1 MYDSLYKVL
10 CEINVRNCTEKF
22 LPLKKSNF
30 SSILKRRR
38 KRTKREMK
46 RASAS
51 FLVSSSSSM
60 RRATSKTT
68 PTTVCSFDGRRRPGR
83 IRSNAVRISSRSRSS
98 RRIEMKRSKTELLD
112 DNKEDD
118 FSAFDDDDSDDDEN
132 NSTLL
137 LSKLSVVSLSSF
149 SYFQSACNE
158 AYADVYANPDWQ
170 MGVPTEEAT
179 PLQNLFGFLFTAFC
193 GWYFWRVVKKRG
205 KRAQTFRVA
214 NQLSP
219 EELKEREEE
228 RKLKDKKLNASQ
240 AFTGGI
246 TGIAISA
253 GLYIFASKISS
264 GFDNSSLPESY
275 TARQIS
281 ITVRTIVEGLVY
293 LATFVYAA
301 NGVGLTLLGFKKLK
315 NRYFDI
321 SLEDALEESR
331 KEESEDSEQ

>member
-1 MYDSLYKVL
+1 MQISLLHKKRDHFSRK
-10 CEINVRNCTEKF
+10 EEKEQ
-22 LPLKKSNF
+22 K
-30 SSILKRRR
+30 
-38 KRTKREMK
+38 EM

-51 FLVSSSSSM
+51 FIVSSSSSM
-60 RRATSKTT
+60 RRATKTT
-68 PTTVCSFDGRRRPGR
+68 TTICTFDGRRRPGR
-83 IRSNAVRISSRSRSS
+83 IRSNAARISSSSNSRKNTT
-98 RRIEMKRSKTELLD
+98 RRIEMKRSGKTKLLD
-112 DNKEDD
+112 DKEEDI
-118 FSAFDDDDSDDDEN
+118 SAFDDDSDDEN
-132 NSTLL
+132 SSNLL

-149 SYFQSACNE
+149 SYFQSTCNE

-253 GLYIFASKISS
+253 GLYIFASKISN
-264 GFDNSSLPESY
+264 GLNNSSLPESY

>member
-1 MYDSLYKVL
+1 MCVKY
-10 CEINVRNCTEKF
+10 IEK
-22 LPLKKSNF
+22 LHLRKIQSP
-30 SSILKRRR
+30 SSKEEEE
-38 KRTKREMK
+38 KEQQKEM

-60 RRATSKTT
+60 MMRRATSKTT
-68 PTTVCSFDGRRRPGR
+68 TTTTTTTTVCSFDGRRRPGR
-83 IRSNAVRISSRSRSS
+83 IRSNAVRIRSRSRNS
-98 RRIEMKRSKTELLD
+98 RRIEMKSSKTELLD
-112 DNKEDD
+112 DDKEDD
-118 FSAFDDDDSDDDEN
+118 FAAFDDDDSDDDEN
-132 NSTLL
+132 SNTLL

-253 GLYIFASKISS
+253 GLYIFASKIST

-331 KEESEDSEQ
+331 KEESDDSEQ

>member
-1 MYDSLYKVL
+1 MS
-10 CEINVRNCTEKF
+10 
-22 LPLKKSNF
+22 
-30 SSILKRRR
+30 
-38 KRTKREMK
+38 
-46 RASAS
+46 
-51 FLVSSSSSM
+51 SSSSSM
-60 RRATSKTT
+60 MRATSKTT
-68 PTTVCSFDGRRRPGR
+68 TKTVCSFDGRRRPGR

-98 RRIEMKRSKTELLD
+98 RRIEMKSSKTELLD
-112 DNKEDD
+112 DKEED

-132 NSTLL
+132 SSNLL

-253 GLYIFASKISS
+253 GLYIFASKIST
-264 GFDNSSLPESY
+264 GFDNSRLPESY

>member
-1 MYDSLYKVL
+1 M
-10 CEINVRNCTEKF
+10 
-22 LPLKKSNF
+22 
-30 SSILKRRR
+30 
-38 KRTKREMK
+38 
-46 RASAS
+46 
-51 FLVSSSSSM
+51 SSSSSSMM

-68 PTTVCSFDGRRRPGR
+68 TIISSFDGRRRPGR
-83 IRSNAVRISSRSRSS
+83 IRSNAVRISSRSRNS
-98 RRIEMKRSKTELLD
+98 RRIEMKSSKTKLLD
-112 DNKEDD
+112 DDKEDD
-118 FSAFDDDDSDDDEN
+118 FAAFDDDDSDDDEN
-132 NSTLL
+132 SNTLL

-253 GLYIFASKISS
+253 GLYIFASKIST

>member
-1 MYDSLYKVL
+1 M
-10 CEINVRNCTEKF
+10 
-22 LPLKKSNF
+22 
-30 SSILKRRR
+30 
-38 KRTKREMK
+38 
-46 RASAS
+46 
-51 FLVSSSSSM
+51 SSSSSSMMM
-60 RRATSKTT
+60 RRATSKTPTT

-83 IRSNAVRISSRSRSS
+83 IRSNAVRISSRSRNS
-98 RRIEMKRSKTELLD
+98 RRIEMKSSKTELLD
-112 DNKEDD
+112 DDDKEDD
-118 FSAFDDDDSDDDEN
+118 FAAFDDDDSDDDEN
-132 NSTLL
+132 SNTLL

-253 GLYIFASKISS
+253 GLYIFASKIST

>member
-1 MYDSLYKVL
+1 M
-10 CEINVRNCTEKF
+10 
-22 LPLKKSNF
+22 
-30 SSILKRRR
+30 
-38 KRTKREMK
+38 
-46 RASAS
+46 SAS
-51 FLVSSSSSM
+51 SPSSSSSYSSSSSSSSSIR
-60 RRATSKTT
+60 RRAGKRGVVLTSGSTT
-68 PTTVCSFDGRRRPGR
+68 TTTRRRAQWNRVIEG
-83 IRSNAVRISSRSRSS
+83 SSVKKTDAFLDNHNMEDEERNN
-98 RRIEMKRSKTELLD
+98 RR
-112 DNKEDD
+112 EDL
-118 FSAFDDDDSDDDEN
+118 F
-132 NSTLL
+132 
-137 LSKLSVVSLSSF
+137 SKLSVVSLTSF

-228 RKLKDKKLNASQ
+228 RKLKDKKLSASQ

-246 TGIAISA
+246 TGIAISTV
-253 GLYIFASKISS
+253 LYIFASKVSD

-301 NGVGLTLLGFKKLK
+301 NGVGLTMLGFKKLK

-331 KEESEDSEQ
+331 KEEGGNDSDNAE

>member
-1 MYDSLYKVL
+1 MCVPA
-10 CEINVRNCTEKF
+10 CAF
-22 LPLKKSNF
+22 
-30 SSILKRRR
+30 LKRAGGAP
-38 KRTKREMK
+38 KRPKITRSMMMREGHAKSDAKKRREM
-46 RASAS
+46 
-51 FLVSSSSSM
+51 
-60 RRATSKTT
+60 
-68 PTTVCSFDGRRRPGR
+68 
-83 IRSNAVRISSRSRSS
+83 SRSS
-98 RRIEMKRSKTELLD
+98 GGRRNECTTCIPELD
-112 DNKEDD
+112 R
-118 FSAFDDDDSDDDEN
+118 DEFEEYN
-132 NSTLL
+132 L
-137 LSKLSVVSLSSF
+137 LSKLSVVSLTSF

-158 AYADVYANPDWQ
+158 AYADVYANSDWQ

-228 RKLKDKKLNASQ
+228 RKEKDKKLSASQ
-240 AFTGGI
+240 AFTGGL
-246 TGIAISA
+246 TGIAISTV
-253 GLYIFASKISS
+253 LYIFASKVSS
-264 GFDNSSLPESY
+264 GFDNSTLPESY

-301 NGVGLTLLGFKKLK
+301 NGVGLTMLGFKKLK

-331 KEESEDSEQ
+331 TEEEESKAN

>member
-1 MYDSLYKVL
+1 MS
-10 CEINVRNCTEKF
+10 
-22 LPLKKSNF
+22 
-30 SSILKRRR
+30 
-38 KRTKREMK
+38 
-46 RASAS
+46 
-51 FLVSSSSSM
+51 SSSSSM
-60 RRATSKTT
+60 MRATSKTT
-68 PTTVCSFDGRRRPGR
+68 TTTVYSFDGRRRPGR

-98 RRIEMKRSKTELLD
+98 RRIEMKSSKTELLD
-112 DNKEDD
+112 DKEED

-132 NSTLL
+132 SSNLL

-253 GLYIFASKISS
+253 GLYIFASKIST
-264 GFDNSSLPESY
+264 GFDNSRLPESY

>member
-1 MYDSLYKVL
+1 MY
-10 CEINVRNCTEKF
+10 EINVEIALEEF
-22 LPLKKSNF
+22 LPLKKKQP
-30 SSILKRRR
+30 SILKRR
-38 KRTKREMK
+38 KRTKREM
-46 RASAS
+46 RASSS
-51 FLVSSSSSM
+51 FLVSSSSSSM
-60 RRATSKTT
+60 MRATSKTT
-68 PTTVCSFDGRRRPGR
+68 TKTVCSFDGRRRPGR

-98 RRIEMKRSKTELLD
+98 RRIEMKSSKTELLD
-112 DNKEDD
+112 DKEED

-132 NSTLL
+132 SSNLL

-253 GLYIFASKISS
+253 GLYIFASKIST
-264 GFDNSSLPESY
+264 GFDNSRLPESY

>member
-1 MYDSLYKVL
+1 M
-10 CEINVRNCTEKF
+10 
-22 LPLKKSNF
+22 
-30 SSILKRRR
+30 
-38 KRTKREMK
+38 
-46 RASAS
+46 SAS
-51 FLVSSSSSM
+51 SPSSSSSYSSSSSSSSSIR
-60 RRATSKTT
+60 RRAGKRGVVLTSGSTT
-68 PTTVCSFDGRRRPGR
+68 TTTRRRAQWNR
-83 IRSNAVRISSRSRSS
+83 VEVSSVKKTDALDNNKMEDEERNN
-98 RRIEMKRSKTELLD
+98 RRD
-112 DNKEDD
+112 
-118 FSAFDDDDSDDDEN
+118 
-132 NSTLL
+132 L
-137 LSKLSVVSLSSF
+137 LSKLSVVSLTSF

-228 RKLKDKKLNASQ
+228 RKLKDKKLSASQ

-246 TGIAISA
+246 TGIAISTV
-253 GLYIFASKISS
+253 LYIFASKVSD

-301 NGVGLTLLGFKKLK
+301 NGVGLTMLGFKKLK

-331 KEESEDSEQ
+331 KEEGGSDSDNAE

>member
-38 KRTKREMK
+38 KRTKREM

-68 PTTVCSFDGRRRPGR
+68 TPTTVCSFDGRRRPGR
-83 IRSNAVRISSRSRSS
+83 IRGNAVGISSRSRSS
-98 RRIEMKRSKTELLD
+98 RRIEMKSSKTKLLD
-112 DNKEDD
+112 DDKEED

>member
-1 MYDSLYKVL
+1 MY
-10 CEINVRNCTEKF
+10 EINVEIALEEF
-22 LPLKKSNF
+22 LPLKKKQP
-30 SSILKRRR
+30 SILKRR
-38 KRTKREMK
+38 KRTKREM
-46 RASAS
+46 RASSS
-51 FLVSSSSSM
+51 FLVSSSSSSM
-60 RRATSKTT
+60 MRATSKTT
-68 PTTVCSFDGRRRPGR
+68 TTTVCSFDGRRRPGR

-98 RRIEMKRSKTELLD
+98 RRIEMKSSKTELLD
-112 DNKEDD
+112 DKEED

-132 NSTLL
+132 SSNLL

-253 GLYIFASKISS
+253 GLYIFASKIST
-264 GFDNSSLPESY
+264 GFDNSRLPESY

>member
-1 MYDSLYKVL
+1 MQISLLHKKRDHFSRK
-10 CEINVRNCTEKF
+10 EEKEQ
-22 LPLKKSNF
+22 K
-30 SSILKRRR
+30 
-38 KRTKREMK
+38 EM
-46 RASAS
+46 RAKSAS
-51 FLVSSSSSM
+51 FIASFTSSM
-60 RRATSKTT
+60 RRATKTT
-68 PTTVCSFDGRRRPGR
+68 TTICTFDGRRRPGR
-83 IRSNAVRISSRSRSS
+83 IRSNAARISSSSNSRKNTT
-98 RRIEMKRSKTELLD
+98 RRIEMKRSSKTKLLD
-112 DNKEDD
+112 DKEEDI
-118 FSAFDDDDSDDDEN
+118 SAFDDDSDDEN
-132 NSTLL
+132 SSNLL

-149 SYFQSACNE
+149 SYFQSTCNE

-253 GLYIFASKISS
+253 GLYIFASKISN
-264 GFDNSSLPESY
+264 GLDNSSLPESY

>member
-1 MYDSLYKVL
+1 MISLCVCFVCKISRE
-10 CEINVRNCTEKF
+10 EICKF
-22 LPLKKSNF
+22 RNF
-30 SSILKRRR
+30 SSSQKKKLSSR
-38 KRTKREMK
+38 KEEKEQKEM
-46 RASAS
+46 RAKSAS
-51 FLVSSSSSM
+51 FIASFTSSM
-60 RRATSKTT
+60 RRATKTT
-68 PTTVCSFDGRRRPGR
+68 TTICTFDGRRRPGR
-83 IRSNAVRISSRSRSS
+83 IRSNAARISSSSNSRKNTT
-98 RRIEMKRSKTELLD
+98 RRIEMKRSGKTKLLD
-112 DNKEDD
+112 DKEEDI
-118 FSAFDDDDSDDDEN
+118 SAFDDDSDDEN
-132 NSTLL
+132 SSNLL

-253 GLYIFASKISS
+253 GLYIFASKISN
-264 GFDNSSLPESY
+264 GLDNSSLPESY

>member
-1 MYDSLYKVL
+1 M
-10 CEINVRNCTEKF
+10 
-22 LPLKKSNF
+22 
-30 SSILKRRR
+30 
-38 KRTKREMK
+38 
-46 RASAS
+46 
-51 FLVSSSSSM
+51 
-60 RRATSKTT
+60 
-68 PTTVCSFDGRRRPGR
+68 
-83 IRSNAVRISSRSRSS
+83 
-98 RRIEMKRSKTELLD
+98 
-112 DNKEDD
+112 
-118 FSAFDDDDSDDDEN
+118 
-132 NSTLL
+132 
-137 LSKLSVVSLSSF
+137 
-149 SYFQSACNE
+149 
-158 AYADVYANPDWQ
+158 
-170 MGVPTEEAT
+170 
-179 PLQNLFGFLFTAFC
+179 
-193 GWYFWRVVKKRG
+193 
-205 KRAQTFRVA
+205 A

-228 RKLKDKKLNASQ
+228 RKLKDKKLSEST
-240 AFTGGI
+240 FTGGI

-253 GLYIFASKISS
+253 GLYIFASKIST